1 MKQLLKYLKPYYKE
15 ISIAIVLLVV
25 QAISNLFL
33 PSLNADIINNGIA
46 KGDLS
51 YIIRTGG
58 IMLFFTLLLSVAAII
73 ATYFSSKVAASFG
86 KDLRKKIYYKVLN
99 FSQSEVDKFG
109 TASLITRNTNDVR
122 QVQMLVLMMLNII
135 IMAPIMAIGGMIMAI
150 KQDVVLSW
158 SIIVIVP
165 VIGIIVFFL
174 LRKAVPLFKVMQIKL
189 DNVNRVMREKLTGV
203 RVIRAFVKDKY
214 EEKRFDEKNQDLTS
228 TALKVNRILALG
240 MPLLMLTMNVSSVA
254 IIWFGSIR
262 IDSGFMPIGNLTAFL
277 TYVMEILMAVMMA
290 MAMFIMLPRAE
301 ASAERINA
309 VLNTE
314 LIIKD
319 PEQPIKPKNKN
330 GEISFNSVSFSYEG
344 AEAPV
349 LRNISFTAN
358 PGETTAI
365 IGSTGCGKS
374 TLINLIP
381 RFYEV
386 TEGKIKIDEVDI
398 KDMPLNELRNLIG
411 LVPQTAY
418 LFSGT
423 IASNLKFG
431 KEDASDDEIWKA
443 LEIAQAK
450 DFVEKL
456 PQKLLTSVDQ
466 GGTNFS
472 GGQKQRLAIARA
484 ILKYPKIFL
493 FDDSFS
499 ALDNRTDAN
508 LREALKEIT
517 NDTTVIIVSQ
527 KVSSILGADQII
539 VLNDNGSVAGIG
551 KHDELMRTCEVY
563 KEIVYSQIPKEETA

>member
-1 MKQLLKYLKPYYKE
+1 MKKLLKYLKPYYKE
-15 ISIAIVLLVV
+15 IIIAIVLLVV

-33 PSLNADIINNGIA
+33 PNLNADIINNGIA

-73 ATYFSSKVAASFG
+73 ATYYSSKVAASFG
-86 KDLRKKIYYKVLN
+86 RDLRKEMYYKVLN
-99 FSQSEVDKFG
+99 FSQSEIDKFG

-214 EEKRFDEKNQDLTS
+214 EEKRFDDKNQDLTS
-228 TALKVNRILALG
+228 TTLKVNRLLALG

-277 TYVMEILMAVMMA
+277 TYIMEILMAVMMA
-290 MAMFIMLPRAE
+290 MVMFIMLPRAE

-319 PEQPIKPKNKN
+319 PEHPIKPKNKN
-330 GEISFNSVSFSYEG
+330 GEISFSSVTFSYEG

-349 LRNISFTAN
+349 LRNISFTAK

-386 TEGKIKIDEVDI
+386 TEGKIEIDGVDI

-431 KEDASDDEIWKA
+431 KEDASDEEIWKA

-472 GGQKQRLAIARA
+472 GGQKQRIAIARA
-484 ILKYPKIFL
+484 ILKHPKIFL

-551 KHDELMRTCEVY
+551 KHDELMKTCEVY
-563 KEIVYSQIPKEETA
+563 REIVYSQIPKEETA

>member
-86 KDLRKKIYYKVLN
+86 KDLRKEIYYKVLN

-150 KQDVVLSW
+150 QQDVVLSW

-319 PEQPIKPKNKN
+319 PEHPIKPKNKN

-484 ILKYPKIFL
+484 ILKHPKIFL

-517 NDTTVIIVSQ
+517 NDTIVIIVSQ

-563 KEIVYSQIPKEETA
+563 REIVYSQIPKEETA

>member
-58 IMLFFTLLLSVAAII
+58 IMLIFTLLLSVAAII

-86 KDLRKKIYYKVLN
+86 KDLRKEIYYKVLN

-122 QVQMLVLMMLNII
+122 QVQMLILMMLNII

-150 KQDVVLSW
+150 QQDVVLSW

-319 PEQPIKPKNKN
+319 PEHPIKPKNKN

-484 ILKYPKIFL
+484 ILKHPKIFL

-563 KEIVYSQIPKEETA
+563 REIVYSQIPKEETA